1 MRATRRRARTLSPFS
16 SPDGIRSVCVEL
28 RERCPEII
36 PRSDKQLYLMLEA
49 VRNVERRP
57 ASDTKRG
64 RPPRWRREHLLEIS
78 CQLRAILDRE
88 TSGRIS
94 LQSFIGQHL
103 RVLRFPAEVQEALK
117 NGDINLQEA
126 AQLSRLTAER
136 LGCTPAEARS
146 RRAEV
151 LQSHL
156 AVQGSQ
162 NRLRNRVR
170 ELLGEQAAQNINAE
184 SMASVIERVDELL
197 EIDPSDARHLF
208 WEEMKR
214 LFFAMREIQP
224 EDLDEQVLNDFLAA
238 MDEVSKVLYKIEG
251 RRRKRE
257 QQTQTIGV

>member
-1 MRATRRRARTLSPFS
+1 MRN
-16 SPDGIRSVCVEL
+16 I
-28 RERCPEII
+28 
-36 PRSDKQLYLMLEA
+36 
-49 VRNVERRP
+49 ERRP

-64 RPPRWRREHLLEIS
+64 RPSRWRREHLLEIAS
-78 CQLRAILDRE
+78 QLRAILDRE

-103 RVLRFPAEVQEALK
+103 RVLRFPSEVQQALK
-117 NGDINLQEA
+117 SGGINLQEA

-136 LGCTPAEARS
+136 LGCTPGEARA

-151 LQSHL
+151 LQSHS

-170 ELLGEQAAQNINAE
+170 ELLGEERAQTINAE
-184 SMASVIERVDELL
+184 NMASVIERVDELL
-197 EIDPSDARHLF
+197 EIDPSDTRHLF

-224 EDLDEQVLNDFLAA
+224 EDLDEQVLDDFMAA
-238 MDEVSKVLYKIEG
+238 MDEVSKVLYKIEA

-257 QQTQTIGV
+257 QQTQTIRV

>member
-1 MRATRRRARTLSPFS
+1 MRATRRRTRTLSPFS
-16 SPDGIRSVCVEL
+16 SPESIRSVCVEL

-36 PRSDKQLYLMLEA
+36 PRNDKQLYLMLEA
-49 VRNVERRP
+49 VRNIERRP

-64 RPPRWRREHLLEIS
+64 RPARWRREHLLEIAS
-78 CQLRAILDRE
+78 QLRAILDRE

-126 AQLSRLTAER
+126 AQLARLTAER
-136 LGCTPAEARS
+136 LDCTPAEARA

-156 AVQGSQ
+156 AVLGSQ
-162 NRLRNRVR
+162 NRLRSRVR
-170 ELLGEQAAQNINAE
+170 ELLGEEQAQAINAE

-197 EIDPSDARHLF
+197 EIDPSDARHMF

-224 EDLDEQVLNDFLAA
+224 DDLDEQVLNDFMAA
-238 MDEVSKVLYKIEG
+238 MDEVSKVLYKIEV

-257 QQTQTIGV
+257 QQTQTIKV

>member
-16 SPDGIRSVCVEL
+16 SLDSVRSVCIEL

-64 RPPRWRREHLLEIS
+64 RPARWRREHLLEVA

-103 RVLRFPAEVQEALK
+103 RVLRFPVEVQAALK

-136 LGCTPAEARS
+136 LDCTPAEARV

-156 AVQGSQ
+156 TVQGSQ
-162 NRLRNRVR
+162 NGLRNRVR
-170 ELLGEQAAQNINAE
+170 ELLGEQTTQNINAE
-184 SMASVIERVDELL
+184 SMTSVLDRVDELL

-224 EDLDEQVLNDFLAA
+224 EDLDEQALNDFMAA

-257 QQTQTIGV
+257 QQTQTIKV